1 MRYIFILVLTIGY
14 DVQNRLHQFCDLQ
27 LAPIWMGITLGTSSQ
42 GSRNVSNW
50 KVHKQFIIAEIFL
63 ILNFLNILRVYLR
76 LGQKMNHSRS
86 NLSRLIFI
94 EAPVAR
100 LPLAVLFI
108 DILHNGAVAFHVH
121 GTLGRL
127 LANIFIWIVLVVGG
141 GVVIFFRDW
150 YSRALKQKLM

>member
-1 MRYIFILVLTIGY
+1 
-14 DVQNRLHQFCDLQ
+14 
-27 LAPIWMGITLGTSSQ
+27 MGITLGTSSQ

>member
-1 MRYIFILVLTIGY
+1 LL
-14 DVQNRLHQFCDLQ
+14 
-27 LAPIWMGITLGTSSQ
+27 
-42 GSRNVSNW
+42 
-50 KVHKQFIIAEIFL
+50 
-63 ILNFLNILRVYLR
+63 

-86 NLSRLIFI
+86 NLSRLILI

-108 DILHNGAVAFHVH
+108 DILHNGAVAFYVY

-150 YSRALKQKLM
+150 YYPDPQLTEADGKRVFGLAIAYHMLSLAIEQLEIKFIALQWIFGMSTITCESDASSVRHLRGHRATFCSCDDPTHETSY

>member
-1 MRYIFILVLTIGY
+1 MPYIFILLLTIGY
-14 DVQNRLHQFCDLQ
+14 DLQNCLQQFCRFQ
-27 LAPIWMGITLGTSSQ
+27 LAPIWMGITLGISDQ
-42 GSRNVSNW
+42 GSRNVSNC
-50 KVHKQFIIAEIFL
+50 KVHKHFVIAEIFL

-76 LGQKMNHSRS
+76 LGHKMNHSRS

-150 YSRALKQKLM
+150 YSPDSTK

>member
-1 MRYIFILVLTIGY
+1 RLFLYVLQLGFIATYWSRDSNIRVRYIFILVLTIGY

-86 NLSRLIFI
+86 NLSRL
-94 EAPVAR
+94 
-100 LPLAVLFI
+100 
-108 DILHNGAVAFHVH
+108 
-121 GTLGRL
+121 
-127 LANIFIWIVLVVGG
+127 
-141 GVVIFFRDW
+141 
-150 YSRALKQKLM
+150 